1 MICQMPTL
9 RLYYDLLS
17 QPSRAVYIFLRLNNV
32 PFEPKPVALRKDE
45 HQTDEFKKI
54 NPFSLVPVVDD
65 DGFLLTESMA
75 ILKYV
80 IGKYELGDHWFPQH
94 NLKKQARVEEYLHW
108 HQFNTRGM
116 CASLFQQLLIIPKS
130 TGKPVN
136 QEEVEKMRKKV
147 SEVLKQLE
155 TYFLKTQTYIGG
167 GNEVSIADL
176 FAVCELMQLYACHEH
191 SLYEKS
197 PIIKAWMDRVKND
210 TNPYF
215 DEAHKII
222 YRTFDVYK
230 QIASKL

>member
-32 PFEPKPVALRKDE
+32 SFEPKPVALRKDE

-116 CASLFQQLLIIPKS
+116 CASLFQQLVKIQS
-130 TGKPVN
+130 
-136 QEEVEKMRKKV
+136 KK
-147 SEVLKQLE
+147 
-155 TYFLKTQTYIGG
+155 YFAIL
-167 GNEVSIADL
+167 
-176 FAVCELMQLYACHEH
+176 
-191 SLYEKS
+191 SL
-197 PIIKAWMDRVKND
+197 
-210 TNPYF
+210 
-215 DEAHKII
+215 
-222 YRTFDVYK
+222 
-230 QIASKL
+230 